1 MLNENLKSIIKE
13 NSKLLNIIRC
23 FHTVDRNL
31 LCELMGLSWPTVQ
44 KMTTTLKAN
53 NILTNNLKEESPD
66 TKSNEKKEEFTIN
79 SELGY
84 YIGISVG
91 GSQVKLSMID
101 LNFDIVKCNQFI
113 NNFVNKYEFLQ
124 NADFE
129 YSLSDKSSKY
139 GYLYTNTPTTF
150 INLQRMINFILDEI
164 IRIESN
170 PNNHF
175 NLLGIGFA
183 FTGAII
189 NTSKE
194 IIKSFSLECFNNLPI
209 RYDSLIYPEKLAY
222 FTSHDINIAFDNIAK
237 AAIISEKYLLYD
249 PSNPN
254 YIYKDRKNVG
264 CIYLGSGIGSS
275 FVLNN
280 TLYRGASNFSELGH
294 IDIIDPINLINQ
306 IENRNKN
313 SCCTCGGINCL
324 EHKIRSVVF
333 DMSVTDFKK
342 YTATQL
348 KERFYKMKDIDIRL
362 QILAFY
368 INQAIKTVTNLL
380 NLDLIILTGKLTQF
394 MDDLEKYIYN
404 EKSNNPISYAS
415 SNCSLLT
422 STYGALA
429 PSVGAAILS
438 SFTDVNDSII
448 WY

>member
-1 MLNENLKSIIKE
+1 MLNEKLNSIIKE

-23 FHTVDRNL
+23 FHTVDRNS
-31 LCELMGLSWPTVQ
+31 LCELMGLSWPTIQ
-44 KMTTTLKAN
+44 KMTVTLKAN
-53 NILTNNLKEESPD
+53 NILINNSKSEYQE
-66 TKSNEKKEEFTIN
+66 TKTNEKKEEFTIN
-79 SELGY
+79 SKLGY

-91 GSQVKLSMID
+91 GSQVKLSIID
-101 LNFDIVKCNQFI
+101 LNFDTVKCNEFI
-113 NNFVNKYEFLQ
+113 NDFINKFGFLQ
-124 NADFE
+124 HADFE
-129 YSLSDKSSKY
+129 YAISEDSSKY
-139 GYLYTNTPTTF
+139 GYLYANTPTTF
-150 INLQRMINFILDEI
+150 IDIQRMINLILDEI
-164 IRIESN
+164 IRIDSDSN
-170 PNNHF
+170 SDF

-222 FTSHDINIAFDNIAK
+222 FTSHDINIAFDNISK
-237 AAIISEKYLLYD
+237 AAIISEKYSLYD
-249 PSNPN
+249 SSNPN

-280 TLYRGASNFSELGH
+280 TLYRGSSNFSELGH
-294 IDIIDPINLINQ
+294 IDIIDPIDLISQ
-306 IENRNKN
+306 IENVNEN
-313 SCCTCGGINCL
+313 NNCTCGGINCL

-333 DMSVTDFKK
+333 DMSVNDFKK
-342 YTATQL
+342 YTASQL
-348 KERFYKMKDIDIRL
+348 KEKFNEMNDTDIRL

-368 INQAIKTVTNLL
+368 INQAIKTITNLL

-394 MDDLEKYIYN
+394 MDKLEKYIYN
-404 EKSNNPISYAS
+404 EKSNNPISYAN

-429 PSVGAAILS
+429 PSIGAAILS
-438 SFTDVNDSII
+438 SFTGINDSII